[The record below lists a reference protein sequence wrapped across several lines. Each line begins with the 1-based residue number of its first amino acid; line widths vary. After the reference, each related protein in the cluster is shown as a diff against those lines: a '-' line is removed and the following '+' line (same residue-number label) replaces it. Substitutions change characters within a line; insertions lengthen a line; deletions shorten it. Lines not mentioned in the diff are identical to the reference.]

1 MYLFYEKIWYLDQ
14 LVWFEKVVW
23 GWMFC
28 GGGCFVLQWRI
39 TCDKI
44 ILLLFF
50 SFSTGWRW
58 LLYMTGISFPVIV
71 CFKELVYMVM
81 KFVRSCILRHLLL
94 KISEHYILSQFTPYL
109 PLPQDLNI
117 NFLQCLSHFFSIENL
132 AFWTN
137 NISAFKSFLLLI
149 TFLLANVDTV
159 WRGNLFWVHWE
170 WMDKGKIEHFWNFNF
185 FRLVLYKKETVMQCL
200 GEKDGFLEIL
210 VLAWSWVREM

>member
-1 MYLFYEKIWYLDQ
+1 
-14 LVWFEKVVW
+14 
-23 GWMFC
+23 
-28 GGGCFVLQWRI
+28 
-39 TCDKI
+39 
-44 ILLLFF
+44 
-50 SFSTGWRW
+50 
-58 LLYMTGISFPVIV
+58 MTGISFPVIV

-149 TFLLANVDTV
+149 TLQMLIQFEEEICFGYTGSEWIKEKLNTFEISIFLDWSFIKRKQLCNVLERRMV
-159 WRGNLFWVHWE
+159 
-170 WMDKGKIEHFWNFNF
+170 
-185 FRLVLYKKETVMQCL
+185 
-200 GEKDGFLEIL
+200 FL
-210 VLAWSWVREM
+210 WSWCWLGLESGKCKWWLWFDFFYLNICKLPQEVCMLEFFSLCVFFCCCCRLFFNMFVWCSASVWKLS